1 MALSSQSLSQV
12 SECLLFDLVEEWS
25 LKFSNGNY
33 NTKSTNLI
41 SGLLARLERC
51 ANNAKVAGSRP
62 AWTTLFFPLVNFF
75 HAFF

>member
-1 MALSSQSLSQV
+1 MSLYGKVMCCGIGNCKVALSSQSLSQV

-25 LKFSNGNY
+25 LKFSNRNY

-41 SGLLARLERC
+41 SGLLARLERR

-62 AWTTLFFPLVNFF
+62 A
-75 HAFF
+75 